1 MLNVLF
7 QNMYQW
13 VGAVPTN
20 LVIVLVVALVLKL
33 LGQSLKSVIELVICY
48 FLVCFILGMFGI
60 TLPPIQDI
68 VLWVANWLKFL
79 WVSFIG

>member
-1 MLNVLF
+1 MLGTLI

-33 LGQSLKSVIELVICY
+33 LGQSLESVIELVICY

-68 VLWVANWLKFL
+68 VVWVANWLKFL
-79 WVSFIG
+79 WISFIG

>member
-20 LVIVLVVALVLKL
+20 LIIVLVVALVLKL

-68 VLWVANWLKFL
+68 VLWAANWLKFL
-79 WVSFIG
+79 WISFIG

>member
-1 MLNVLF
+1 MLGTLI

-79 WVSFIG
+79 LVSFIG